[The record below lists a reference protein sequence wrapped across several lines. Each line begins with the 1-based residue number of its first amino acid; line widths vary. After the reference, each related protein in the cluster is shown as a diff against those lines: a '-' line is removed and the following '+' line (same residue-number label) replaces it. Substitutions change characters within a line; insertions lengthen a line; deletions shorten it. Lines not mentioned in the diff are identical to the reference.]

1 MRLVPW
7 SGDFDTA
14 ARNWPASRI
23 FEEFFSD
30 APFRSNGE
38 GTPSWRPSVDIL
50 EKEGNLVLRAE
61 VPGMNQ
67 KDIELKLEGNVLTL
81 KGERKLAE
89 QDQNQYHRLETF
101 YGNFSRSFTLPETVD
116 RDNIKADYRDG
127 VLTITIPQKPE
138 VKPRAIPVN
147 S

>member
-7 SGDFDTA
+7 STNFDSA

-30 APFRSNGE
+30 VPFRSNSE
-38 GTPSWRPSVDIL
+38 GSPSWRPAVDIL

-81 KGERKLAE
+81 KGERKLAQE
-89 QDQNQYHRLETF
+89 GDPSPYHRLETF
-101 YGNFSRSFTLPETVD
+101 YGTFSRSFTLPETVD
-116 RDNIKADYRDG
+116 LEHIKADYRDG
-127 VLTITIPQKPE
+127 ILTITIPQKPE

-147 S
+147 